1 MINAVIYKTAAAYKR
16 ALSDKNILQTHEP
29 FNMIV
34 YNDPA
39 PVNRNFKVIDR
50 IIEVTDINKIPTGKA
65 IFITNH
71 IDPEISGQRGRYAY
85 AEQLLKDKNYRVD
98 FSSVI
103 LGVIVVQMPPGLSF
117 SKVEDLIDE
126 ELYGTPV
133 FSAIEEDVIFTA
145 QPADYVSWPIA
156 SQWHLKDIESPQAY
170 ASFANGVIYNSI
182 GSAEWFTKD
191 VAILDG
197 TGIEINHP
205 DLLNTDRPVDHP
217 GYRSTRASWN
227 CVNNTSNVQAV
238 GPNENHGTVMTGIAG
253 SQWADHRFLRGV
265 GLDHINV
272 QYLRIGYNVGPTGS
286 FNTTPGIIYRAL
298 IKAVFNENCA
308 SIAMPFVWNFYFI
321 GLDTVLTRITKY
333 TRVNKG
339 IPIFAPSGNAGAS
352 SITTNFPGAYESVLV
367 IGSSNQDHEKSTFSN
382 YGGNIFAAA
391 PGEGIL
397 AIDRLSVRGYNQNPD
412 PNYGSVTYLSGTS
425 ASCVIAATI
434 AATMTVAYPGISFVE
449 IKYALA
455 ETARRLGPYT
465 YTSQDPNNQLGV
477 SNGISDEFGN
487 GILTQYDAILKAL
500 ELSEQFLDISVAITD
515 MSFKWRESAVNGDWY
530 DEPLI
535 SGSRMRTDVVLE
547 ITNNSPNPITYT
559 QGTVFPVRVF
569 LATDDTGNLS
579 SIFRIHQ
586 PSTQVLSNTTVLS
599 GETAIIPTR
608 GTSLNAPNHCDLNGP
623 YYAVG
628 KYTNPLLSSAEE
640 VTYIEEIIFDNVS
653 SNITDTY
660 CQNGLMP
667 VYNDAELRISN
678 LQVSRIGTTSQF
690 NVTIRLINIGSNP
703 VYGCRIKYEWYPTA
717 SGLNNTLNNTTLA
730 SFEYGVFYYSS
741 YYVGPDISYYDN
753 EALFNND
760 FGEYVDYINGWPV
773 PSTISPNM
781 QVLQAGQ
788 SAIIT
793 IPLFM
798 NPIMSPTFL
807 VANLTSINQVLI
819 EDFDPINHFTQ
830 SPVLFIE

>member
-1 MINAVIYKTAAAYKR
+1 MINAVTYKTPTAYKK
-16 ALSDKNILQTHEP
+16 ALSDTNILQTHEP

-34 YNDPA
+34 YNDPT
-39 PVNRNFKVIDR
+39 PVNRNFNVIDQ
-50 IIEVTDINKIPTGKA
+50 ITEVTNINKIPTGKA

-71 IDPEISGQRGRYAY
+71 ISPEISYQRGRYAY

-103 LGVIVVQMPPGLSF
+103 LGVIVVQMPSGSSF

-156 SQWHLKDIESPQAY
+156 SQWHLNDIESPQAY

-182 GSAEWFTKD
+182 GNAEWFTKD

-298 IKAVFNENCA
+298 VKAVFNENCA
-308 SIAMPFVWNFYFI
+308 SIAMPFVWNFYFS

-333 TRVNKG
+333 TRANKG

-412 PNYGSVTYLSGTS
+412 PNYGSVTYFSGTS

-515 MSFKWRESAVNGDWY
+515 MSFKWRESAQDGDWY

-547 ITNNSPNPITYT
+547 ITNNSANAITYT
-559 QGTVFPVRVF
+559 TGTVFPVRVF

-586 PSTQVLSNTTVLS
+586 PSTQVFSNITVLS
-599 GETAIIPTR
+599 GETATISTQ
-608 GTSLNAPNHCDLNGP
+608 GTSFNAPNHCDLNGP
-623 YYAVG
+623 YYAVA

-640 VTYIEEIIFDNVS
+640 VTHIEEIIFDNVS
-653 SNITDTY
+653 SNITDIY

-717 SGLNNTLNNTTLA
+717 SGLNNTLNDTTIA

-741 YYVGPDISYYDN
+741 YYVGPDISYFDN

-781 QVLQAGQ
+781 QILQAGQ